1 MMYNTLIIGFGK
13 AGKTL
18 AGKLAAKGEKVALI
32 EKSSHMYGG
41 TCINIGCI
49 PSKTLSVAAAA
60 APHGDFSEKAAY
72 YRAAVKRKNNLTA
85 ALRKANYDKLI
96 AAGVE
101 VIDGIASFADANRLT
116 VKKSDGSTVTLSAE
130 KIIINTGAGPFIP
143 PIKGIKDNA
152 FVYVSETIMDL
163 DVLPEKLTIIGGG
176 YIGLEFASM
185 FAEYGSEVTI
195 LQDADV
201 FLGREDSDMAQAILA
216 VLTGQGIRVETGVNV
231 TEINDGTTLYE
242 KGGQM
247 HTLAGD
253 AVLVATGR
261 RVDTTELQLSKAG
274 IRTDDSG
281 MIVVDDHLR
290 TTAPSV
296 WAAGDVCNKLQFTY
310 MSLDDSRII
319 WDDIYGQKVRTVD
332 NRGAFAYSVFI
343 NPTFSRV
350 GLSEAEAKRQGLAY
364 TVVSMPAAAI
374 PKAKVLG
381 QGDGL
386 LKALVDPETDLILGA
401 QLFCADSHEL
411 INIIRL
417 AMTQNIK
424 YTVIRDFIFTH
435 PTLAEGLND
444 FFALV

>member
-41 TCINIGCI
+41 TC
-49 PSKTLSVAAAA
+49 
-60 APHGDFSEKAAY
+60 
-72 YRAAVKRKNNLTA
+72 
-85 ALRKANYDKLI
+85 
-96 AAGVE
+96 
-101 VIDGIASFADANRLT
+101 
-116 VKKSDGSTVTLSAE
+116 
-130 KIIINTGAGPFIP
+130 INTGAGPFIP

-274 IRTDDSG
+274 IRTDDGG

-374 PKAKVLG
+374 PKAKVLR
-381 QGDGL
+381 QADGL

-444 FFALV
+444 LFALV